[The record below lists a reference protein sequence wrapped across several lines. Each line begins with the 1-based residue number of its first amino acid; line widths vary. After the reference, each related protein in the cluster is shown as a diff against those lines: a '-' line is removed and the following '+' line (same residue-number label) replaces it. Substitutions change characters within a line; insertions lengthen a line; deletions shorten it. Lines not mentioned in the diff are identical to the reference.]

1 MRYSFDL
8 GKHSYNRIF
17 VEFVKFGQS
26 WSTKLVSGILFTQKL
41 LSLKFKIVNFGR
53 DCQIW
58 LTLWNLVKLVWIG
71 MVWMDL
77 NSKSQEAKSLNLSK
91 WALGFDI
98 LGVYFILWSIWFW
111 FIFVHSRQ
119 ITRALNLI
127 LDIKMWR
134 GMPFTKCGT
143 WTNAISLWRSI

>member
-8 GKHSYNRIF
+8 GKHSYDRKMF
-17 VEFVKFGQS
+17 HTLSGRVKTQCVENLVESVKFGQS

-41 LSLKFKIVNFGR
+41 LNLKFKIVN
-53 DCQIW
+53 
-58 LTLWNLVKLVWIG
+58 
-71 MVWMDL
+71 L
-77 NSKSQEAKSLNLSK
+77 NSKSQEANSLNWSK
-91 WALGFDI
+91 WAMGFDI

-119 ITRALNLI
+119 ITRSLNLI